1 MTNIGGGR
9 ALRVCDL
16 CGGVDDHPRHS
27 IAGTIPG
34 LSVYPAPSDV
44 VVNRVLDLAPVAERA
59 RLLRDLQDTS
69 TTDRHLD
76 CCREAGCP
84 LPADDP
90 SNCANRTAGAHDAR
104 GAELLEHLADQTM
117 EG

>member
-1 MTNIGGGR
+1 MANIGGGR

-27 IAGTIPG
+27 FAGSAPG
-34 LSVYPAPSDV
+34 VELWPGPSDEV
-44 VVNRVLDLAPVAERA
+44 INRVLDNAPVEQRA

-69 TTDRHLD
+69 TTDRHFD
-76 CCREAGCP
+76 CCRDAGCP

-90 SNCANRTAGAHDAR
+90 SNCVNRTS
-104 GAELLEHLADQTM
+104 GAEELRGGDLVVHLESL